1 MTSEFFQNLARTT
14 HNGWV
19 LITPEILLACLA
31 LLLLVLDIVL
41 PKSLRGAIPAIAV
54 AGQLCAL
61 AVAVAWVLAPFNER
75 ILGAPIFNGML
86 RFTPHSQFMR
96 VFFAASS
103 LLVSVLALVSL
114 KKQRLPRIE
123 FFHLVI
129 VITAAMMLL
138 GASNNFVMLFVAL
151 ETVTVGFYI
160 LVAYIR
166 TNPLSLEAGLKYLI
180 MGALSSGLLLFGIV
194 LLYGLAGNP
203 ALEGYAPD
211 ANGLGFSRIFRTLA
225 HNPDNFIGGLGAV
238 LVLSGIAFKIGLV
251 PFQIW
256 IPDVYQGAPTPV
268 TAFLSVGSK
277 AAGFAILIT
286 LLQVFAGVLGLGER
300 PGVVLPLLTVMT
312 FATIIFG
319 NLAALTQHNVK
330 RLIGLSGVSHAGFM
344 MIGLL
349 AFMAGGQDGLGAVY
363 VYLIAYMLASFAV
376 FGVMVHVSG
385 SDDAVQELEHYH
397 GLAKRN
403 PLLAGVLAVGLGS
416 LAGIPPLAGFMGK
429 LLVFVSAFQAGLYWL
444 LAVAIAGVVVSIYY
458 YFGWIRAA
466 FFQNWEAPDVPGDV
480 LERPKPTPVNP
491 GIAVVLALLA
501 LASIVLGIW
510 QTPVTQ
516 WLQLLGL

>member
-1 MTSEFFQNLARTT
+1 MTSEFFQNLAETT

-19 LITPEILLACLA
+19 LIMPEILLACLA

-41 PKSLRGAIPAIAV
+41 PKSLRGAIPAVAV
-54 AGQLCAL
+54 AGQLGAL
-61 AVAVAWVLAPFNER
+61 AFTAAWVLSPLCRDSQGE
-75 ILGAPIFNGML
+75 PVFNGML
-86 RFTPHSQFMR
+86 MFTPHSQFMR

-103 LLVSVLALVSL
+103 FLVGVLALVSL

-123 FFHLVI
+123 FFHIVI

-166 TNPLSLEAGLKYLI
+166 ANPLSLEAGLKYLI
-180 MGALSSGLLLFGIV
+180 MGALSSALLLFGIV

-203 ALEGYAPD
+203 ALAGWSAD
-211 ANGLGFSRIFRTLA
+211 GNALGFERVFRALVF
-225 HNPDNFIGGLGAV
+225 NPENFTGVIGAS
-238 LVLSGIAFKIGLV
+238 LVLAGIAFKIGLA

-286 LLQVFAGVLGLGER
+286 LLQVFAGVLGFGGR
-300 PGVVLPLLTVMT
+300 PGVIIPLLTVMT

-349 AFMAGGQDGLGAVY
+349 AFLAGGTGGLGAVY
-363 VYLIAYMLASFAV
+363 VYLVAYLLASFAV
-376 FGVMVHVSG
+376 FGVMVHVAG
-385 SDDAVQELEHYH
+385 PDDAVQEIEHYH
-397 GLAKRN
+397 GLAKRS

-429 LLVFVSAFQAGLYWL
+429 LLVFISAFQAGLYWL
-444 LAVAIAGVVVSIYY
+444 LAIAILGVVVSIYY

-480 LERPKPTPVNP
+480 LERPAPSPVNP
-491 GIAVVLALLA
+491 GVALVLVLLA
-501 LASIVLGIW
+501 LASIVLGLW